1 VGAQRGA
8 LANGQ
13 DGGKPVPLDSQ
24 QPGPGDA
31 VDTAVESVQP
41 ARGNPRA
48 QRVPAH
54 SKLGELDPRHHTVLP
69 LRQGSH
75 RQIEPTRSS
84 LWGHIPQK
92 GERVGS

>member
-75 RQIEPTRSS
+75 RQIESTCSS
-84 LWGHIPQK
+84 LCGHIPQK